1 MISDPFKNAAESPMA
16 PAEQCF
22 AVTPADGVDLAH
34 ATKALFI
41 GTGGDVCLRSIRG
54 EADVLFRNLP
64 SGYVLDVRVRAVR
77 ATGTTATDLVGL
89 A

>member
-1 MISDPFKNAAESPMA
+1 MISDPFKNTAANPVA

-22 AVTPADGVDLAH
+22 AITPVNGADLAQ
-34 ATKALFI
+34 ATKALYI

-54 EADVLFRNLP
+54 TADVTFRNVP
-64 SGYVLDVRVRAVR
+64 AGFVLDVRVRAVR
-77 ATGTTATDLVGL
+77 ATGTTAADLVGL